1 YDNHVPTHMS
11 DHTDSTSDD
20 PEWSLIGPG
29 LLVAATGV
37 GAGDLAAGVV
47 AGSLYGL
54 NFIWAVLVGIV
65 IKFGL
70 NEGVG
75 RYHLATGQTI
85 IDGVHSLGRWASGFF
100 GGYSLLWGF
109 VYGAAVSSS
118 SSLAAYALFP
128 AIPFWVYVVAHP
140 IVGAV
145 LVLSNRYE
153 TFEDIITVLIS
164 LMVITVVGSAIFVL
178 PQLGDIISTG
188 IPALPG
194 GSVIYAL

>member
-1 YDNHVPTHMS
+1 
-11 DHTDSTSDD
+11 
-20 PEWSLIGPG
+20 
-29 LLVAATGV
+29 
-37 GAGDLAAGVV
+37 
-47 AGSLYGL
+47 
-54 NFIWAVLVGIV
+54 
-65 IKFGL
+65 
-70 NEGVG
+70 EGVG

-194 GSVIYAL
+194 GSVIYALGLIGGTGGTITMASYGYWLNEKDWDTPRYIPVMRHDAASAYLITGLF